1 MDSSKVQ
8 DSDDEMAVAWT
19 KLEDNGNNDNASKTN
34 NGTKEAYVVLRHISP
49 TVINLLVEKIAAA
62 PNVQL
67 IKQVFGNTSRNSSRE
82 SSYASSET
90 KPETC
95 RLYIATSVP
104 HTPQRAFASAVSQC
118 LKELDVL
125 EAHFS

>member
-1 MDSSKVQ
+1 MDLSKVQ
-8 DSDDEMAVAWT
+8 DSDDEMAVEWT
-19 KLEDNGNNDNASKTN
+19 ELEDNDDENASKTN
-34 NGTKEAYVVLRHISP
+34 NGTKEAHVELRHISP

-95 RLYIATSVP
+95 RLYIATSGP
-104 HTPQRAFASAVSQC
+104 HSPQRVFASAVSQC